1 MLKPLDFIFIIQS
14 LFYIIFFISSFKA
27 LIFLEFEYQ
36 IFEYFKNFIF
46 LSAKFYYFISLLQKI
61 FWIFVQAKENV
72 QII

>member
-46 LSAKFYYFISLLQKI
+46 LLAKFYFISLLQKI
-61 FWIFVQAKENV
+61 FWIFVQEKEKV

>member
-1 MLKPLDFIFIIQS
+1 MLKPLDYIFIIQS

-27 LIFLEFEYQ
+27 LIFLEWEYQ

-46 LSAKFYYFISLLQKI
+46 LLAKFYFISLLQKI

>member
-46 LSAKFYYFISLLQKI
+46 LLAKFYFISLLQKI

>member
-14 LFYIIFFISSFKA
+14 LFHIIFFISSFKA

-46 LSAKFYYFISLLQKI
+46 LLAKFYFISLLQKI